1 MAFPFRPSSVGW
13 GLADHRSSHSRVF
26 APLPLSLSF
35 LPPTA
40 ACTQRNAMLRVG
52 HPPHTLV
59 RLPLLSLLLSFFK
72 FPPSV
77 SAAVS
82 TTTVDDTSS
91 QWTFTGEWTA
101 VSPEKPCDGCAS
113 KPDISQVEGGT
124 FHDGNYMRGSAEKT
138 GGSLSFSG
146 SAVSIYGI
154 AQDTSMP
161 DIVFTLDSSPSST
174 FWYAGSERFLY
185 RTLFFAA
192 SGLTNGPHTVSWVFN
207 THAGSPRDL
216 QAALFDYAVVT
227 AGTADP
233 APGPGPGPAPAP
245 QGVGSTGESKL
256 PSSGTGATTSV
267 PLTGSGPHSLSS
279 SPPSTH
285 STPAGSAAG
294 AIVSSGATTNTVSNS
309 NSPSTNSG
317 ASGAPAAAPPK
328 SASHIAAILGAVF
341 GTLGAAI
348 IVGLALCLHRR
359 RGRQRRR
366 HSLLVARPV
375 TDYKPDGPMGVEE
388 AIEMSGGGSRG
399 RVRRTLLVHPFV
411 ETDVETG
418 VSAEQLSKAREA
430 GYGASPTGTATA
442 STARLL
448 PGLHT
453 QTETHPSPL
462 SPDTPSTGTPTSAV
476 TARERLLEA
485 RLAQLEA
492 TLAGAAAAA
501 VHRGFGGRGGPVTRT
516 FTYLC

>member
-1 MAFPFRPSSVGW
+1 MRRRWRTRRRRHVAG
-13 GLADHRSSHSRVF
+13 
-26 APLPLSLSF
+26 
-35 LPPTA
+35 
-40 ACTQRNAMLRVG
+40 
-52 HPPHTLV
+52 
-59 RLPLLSLLLSFFK
+59 
-72 FPPSV
+72 
-77 SAAVS
+77 
-82 TTTVDDTSS
+82 
-91 QWTFTGEWTA
+91 
-101 VSPEKPCDGCAS
+101 PC
-113 KPDISQVEGGT
+113 QVEGGT
-124 FHDGNYMRGSAEKT
+124 
-138 GGSLSFSG
+138 
-146 SAVSIYGI
+146 IYGIAQDTDIVFHAGQRRENRRDLLLLRLGRI

-174 FWYAGSERFLY
+174 FWYAGSARFAY

-233 APGPGPGPAPAP
+233 APGPGPAP
-245 QGVGSTGESKL
+245 QGGGSTGESKL
-256 PSSGTGATTSV
+256 PSSGTGATTSA

-341 GTLGAAI
+341 GTLGAII

-492 TLAGAAAAA
+492 TLAGAPPPPYIADSEGEAD
-501 VHRGFGGRGGPVTRT
+501 R
-516 FTYLC
+516 

>member
-1 MAFPFRPSSVGW
+1 MGRRWRTRRRRHVAG
-13 GLADHRSSHSRVF
+13 
-26 APLPLSLSF
+26 
-35 LPPTA
+35 
-40 ACTQRNAMLRVG
+40 
-52 HPPHTLV
+52 
-59 RLPLLSLLLSFFK
+59 
-72 FPPSV
+72 
-77 SAAVS
+77 
-82 TTTVDDTSS
+82 
-91 QWTFTGEWTA
+91 
-101 VSPEKPCDGCAS
+101 PC
-113 KPDISQVEGGT
+113 QVEGG
-124 FHDGNYMRGSAEKT
+124 H
-138 GGSLSFSG
+138 
-146 SAVSIYGI
+146 
-154 AQDTSMP
+154 
-161 DIVFTLDSSPSST
+161 VFTLDSSPSST

-185 RTLFFAA
+185 RTLFFSA

-207 THAGSPRDL
+207 THGGSPRDL

-227 AGTADP
+227 AGTADRDP
-233 APGPGPGPAPAP
+233 APGLGPGPGPAP
-245 QGVGSTGESKL
+245 QGGG
-256 PSSGTGATTSV
+256 GTGATTSV

-317 ASGAPAAAPPK
+317 ASGPPAAAPPK
-328 SASHIAAILGAVF
+328 SASHIAAILGATE
-341 GTLGAAI
+341 GPPATATQPPCCAAGH
-348 IVGLALCLHRR
+348 GLQA
-359 RGRQRRR
+359 
-366 HSLLVARPV
+366 
-375 TDYKPDGPMGVEE
+375 
-388 AIEMSGGGSRG
+388 
-399 RVRRTLLVHPFV
+399 RRTDGSGRGHLLVHPFV

-430 GYGASPTGTATA
+430 GYGALPTGTATA

-492 TLAGAAAAA
+492 TLAGAPPPPYIADSEGEAD
-501 VHRGFGGRGGPVTRT
+501 R
-516 FTYLC
+516 